1 MADWNGR
8 AMVLCGL
15 PRCKG
20 RWRES
25 ALPSQRRRIQLNA
38 L

>member
-25 ALPSQRRRIQLNA
+25 GRLSPRPRIQLNA